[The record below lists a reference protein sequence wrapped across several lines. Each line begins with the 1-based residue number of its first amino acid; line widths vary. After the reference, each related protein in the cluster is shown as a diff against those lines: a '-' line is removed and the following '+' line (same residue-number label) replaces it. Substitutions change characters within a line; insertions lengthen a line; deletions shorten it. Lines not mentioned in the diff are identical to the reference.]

1 MTRRPFTPRPYQAMI
16 IDAIVDNLRFAVW
29 AGMGTGK
36 TVSTLTAIAAI
47 QLAEEG
53 AVLVC
58 APLRVAQSTWP
69 DEAQKWEH
77 LAGLEVTPIIG
88 TQTER
93 RNALL
98 DAYRK
103 RSGVYTINYE
113 NIPWLI
119 EEARLMG
126 KALPF
131 TMIVADESTKLKGFR
146 GTEQVSKS
154 GKEFVRKGGSER
166 ASALAKLTF
175 KSGMRF
181 VELTGTPSPNGLQ
194 DLWGQVWFLDK
205 GRRLGR
211 SFSAFTQR
219 WFRAGYTGYGVEP
232 LPHAQAEIQEAVRDV
247 CITIDAKDWFD
258 LKDPIV
264 NTIYVDLPPPARK
277 LYQRMEQ
284 EMFMEIANAP
294 PVEAANAADRTMK
307 CLQLANG
314 AVYVGEDDDRRWEHV
329 HDVKIQALQEVVEEA
344 AGMPV
349 LVAYHFK
356 SDLERLLKAFPK
368 VGRHLDQDPQ
378 TIRDWNAGK
387 IRVLF
392 AHPASAGHG
401 LSLQDGG
408 NILVFF
414 GHNWNLEEFQQM
426 IERIGPTRQMQAGH
440 DRPVFIHHI
449 VARGTVDEV
458 VMQRRESKRAVQDL
472 LLDYMK
478 VKGEPQ

>member
-1 MTRRPFTPRPYQAMI
+1 MTRKVFTPREYQHLI
-16 IDAIVDNLRFAVW
+16 IDAIVSNQRFAVW

-53 AVLVC
+53 AALVC

-69 DEAQKWEH
+69 DEAQKWTH
-77 LAGLEVTPIIG
+77 LTGLQVTPIVG

-98 DAYRK
+98 DAYRAQA
-103 RSGVYTINYE
+103 GVFTINYE

-119 EEARLMG
+119 EEAKLMG
-126 KALPF
+126 KVLPF

-146 GTEQVSKS
+146 GTEQVSKA

-175 KSGMRF
+175 KSGIRF

-219 WFRAGYTGYGVEP
+219 WFRTGYSGYGIEP
-232 LPHAQAEIQEAVRDV
+232 LPHAQNEIQEAVKDV
-247 CITIDAKDWFD
+247 CLTIDAKDWFD

-277 LYQRMEQ
+277 LYDAMEQ
-284 EMFMEIANAP
+284 EMFLEIEAD
-294 PVEAANAADRTMK
+294 PVEAATAADRTMK

-314 AVYVGEDDDRRWEHV
+314 AIYVDKDDERRWEPV

-344 AGMPV
+344 AGASV

-356 SDLERLLKAFPK
+356 SDLARLLKAFPK
-368 VGRHLDQDPQ
+368 TGRHLDQDPQ

-408 NILVFF
+408 NTIVFF

-449 VARGTVDEV
+449 VARGTVDEL
-458 VMQRRESKRAVQDL
+458 VMARRESKRAVQDL
-472 LLDYMK
+472 LLEYMK
-478 VKGEPQ
+478 GEHHND